1 MALGGALPGLGP
13 GCLIFLAAGL
23 GCGLQRK
30 TSAPLERQGV
40 RAAQGQQSVE
50 GDLHPSQSR
59 PHVQSTGAGNSHQ
72 GEGWDVNHGEPA
84 AGQTRAVRGP
94 GPFLP
99 VTVRVRPLANTY
111 IGLRM

>member
-30 TSAPLERQGV
+30 TSAPMERQGV

-72 GEGWDVNHGEPA
+72 GEGWDVNHDGRPPGGA
-84 AGQTRAVRGP
+84 CSWPDKSCQRAWA
-94 GPFLP
+94 LP
-99 VTVRVRPLANTY
+99 SCY
-111 IGLRM
+111 G